1 VTTNPKHYADDTP
14 PAQTP
19 APPPEP
25 VRGAGWWLPV
35 TRSEFDDRMTGL
47 EQGQRRIERTLQS
60 IDGHVVAVEEITTY
74 IGEKV
79 SEATDLL
86 AQINDATNGVATRM
100 QALIDQ
106 LASQSDASPEV
117 LDALR
122 AELTLLQG
130 LAADPNNPVPPVN
143 PSA

>member
-1 VTTNPKHYADDTP
+1 MTTPKHYADDPQPRT
-14 PAQTP
+14 TT
-19 APPPEP
+19 AP
-25 VRGAGWWLPV
+25 RASGWWLPV
-35 TRSEFDDRMTGL
+35 TRGEFDDRMSRL
-47 EQGQRRIERTLQS
+47 ERILTS

-122 AELTLLQG
+122 SELALLQG
-130 LAADPNNPVPPVN
+130 LAADPNNPVPNPPLPPV
-143 PSA
+143 S